1 MQIPARVKSLLSFSA
16 VTLATA
22 ILLLTLPFILN
33 KTVQA
38 QEMSVAE
45 YAKPNFNPDV
55 PLNQHTFTQS
65 VLIETISSVYCLI
78 TGIDPVDPSQGCL
91 DLDPVT
97 KKLALNPPDEKNP
110 QLGGILSLAPPM
122 FSYLYIP
129 PVSSGG
135 YFNYLA
141 SNFGIVQPAR
151 AQSYNGFE
159 SLEPLAPMWIS
170 IRNVAYLVF
179 VVIFIIIGLGIM
191 LRIKIDPR
199 TVMTLQNQIPRIII
213 SILLVTFSYSI
224 VGLMIDL
231 MWLATYTGI
240 NVLTESNPAVT
251 NPPGCWKDETGMRVL
266 LPGTGLQQRTGEVMQ
281 DSVFPVYN
289 TILEGESI
297 GFLDETGC
305 YGGIAAT
312 TQTVSNVIGGLIK
325 ELIQGMMEGGLADEI
340 DPAKAP
346 QCTWDRL
353 WGGESIYFSDCLK
366 EKTGLTPGAMVGG
379 IIGWLANIVTK
390 VIIFCVIIWTLF
402 RIWFAL
408 LRAYIM
414 IILYTISA
422 PLWIIMGLL
431 PSKPLGFEKWFR
443 RIFANLAVF
452 PATIMLFL
460 IASILANSMSFYNPD
475 NQAFTP
481 PLIGSPNISYFGYLI
496 AFGILLVTP
505 SLLDI
510 LRSSL
515 NAVGKHSGTAASSI
529 TNMIAG
535 GSAYPK
541 GVAGAVWNR
550 TFGVNRRGQAG
561 IGLQHAINNWGPV
574 GRALKW
580 ISGAQTNQG
589 GGGPSGG
596 GGHA

>member
-1 MQIPARVKSLLSFSA
+1 MQIPARVKFILSFTAASISA
-16 VTLATA
+16 F
-22 ILLLTLPFILN
+22 ILLLTLPYSFSRVAL
-33 KTVQA
+33 A
-38 QEMSVAE
+38 EEMPIAE
-45 YAKPNFNPDV
+45 YAQPNFNPDV
-55 PLNQHTFTQS
+55 PRNQHTFVQS
-65 VLIETISSVYCLI
+65 VLIETISSIHCLL

-97 KKLALNPPDEKNP
+97 KKLALNPPDKDNP

-122 FSYLYIP
+122 FSYIFIP

-141 SNFGIVQPAR
+141 SNFGIIQPAA
-151 AQSYNGFE
+151 AQSFNGFE

-170 IRNVAYLVF
+170 IRNVAYLIF

-213 SILLVTFSYSI
+213 SILLVTFSYAI

-251 NPPGCWKDETGMRVL
+251 NPPGCWKDEAGVRSMQ
-266 LPGTGLQQRTGEVMQ
+266 PGNSLQKRTGESMQ
-281 DSVFPVYN
+281 DNVFSVFD
-289 TILEGESI
+289 TISEGESI
-297 GFLDETGC
+297 GFIDETGC
-305 YGGIAAT
+305 YGGIMAT
-312 TQTVSNVIGGLIK
+312 TQTVSNVVGGLVK
-325 ELIQGMMEGGLADEI
+325 ELVQKLVMGGLTDEL
-340 DPAKAP
+340 DPAKEP
-346 QCTWDRL
+346 QCRADRIFAKGIL
-353 WGGESIYFSDCLK
+353 SDCLI
-366 EKTGLTPGAMVGG
+366 EATGLTPGAMVAG
-379 IIGWLANIVTK
+379 IIGWIANIISK
-390 VIIFCVIIWTLF
+390 IIILCVILWTLF

-460 IASILANSMSFYNPD
+460 IAAILANSMSFYNPD
-475 NQAFTP
+475 NKAFAP
-481 PLIGSPNISYFGYLI
+481 PLIGNPNIAYFGYLI

-515 NAVGKHSGTAASSI
+515 NAVGKQSGAATQSI
-529 TNMIAG
+529 TNMMAG
-535 GSAYPK
+535 GASYPK
-541 GVAGAVWNR
+541 GVTGAVWNR

-561 IGLQHAINNWGPV
+561 IALQHAINHWGPV

-580 ISGAQTNQG
+580 MSGAQTTGTG
-589 GGGPSGG
+589 GTGTGGTGG
-596 GGHA
+596 TT